1 METLADQLTGINLIV
16 LVAVASAMLYLF
28 FKDLNSQGTSVHTDF
43 KSVLVSLGIAGTF
56 IGIFLGLWDF
66 DTTDIQK
73 SVPEL
78 LEGLKV
84 AFITSILGMGMAIG
98 LSVNQTLKHSGFS
111 SEDRPLATIES
122 LLRDLT
128 VLPKQN
134 ETLIETLNSIR
145 GENSNATNDLKRLIA
160 DNFKTTNSSLE
171 EALTALSEG
180 ASKEIIQALEQVITD
195 FNDNL
200 KEQFG
205 ENFKQLNEAVKE
217 LVVWQDNYKEHV
229 QLTDERVDKTLKEVE
244 GFNGSLERITDNSSA
259 LKELVNDLGDTIKT
273 STFSAEELKKSHAK

>member
-1 METLADQLTGINLIV
+1 MRHLIQ
-16 LVAVASAMLYLF
+16 F
-28 FKDLNSQGTSVHTDF
+28 
-43 KSVLVSLGIAGTF
+43 
-56 IGIFLGLWDF
+56 
-66 DTTDIQK
+66 
-73 SVPEL
+73 E
-78 LEGLKV
+78 
-84 AFITSILGMGMAIG
+84 
-98 LSVNQTLKHSGFS
+98 
-111 SEDRPLATIES
+111 
-122 LLRDLT
+122 
-128 VLPKQN
+128 
-134 ETLIETLNSIR
+134 
-145 GENSNATNDLKRLIA
+145 ENSNATNDLKRLIA

-273 STFSAEELKKSHAK
+273 STFSAEELKKSCKVNGI